1 METGSKMRQ
10 TKPTSGDNGRPGSPV
25 DGTGKSLTQLSLV
38 TDPNLPPTVV
48 SLMAISSVTAFDRRR
63 ALAIVSSVACSW
75 PPWNTLVWLR
85 HPETVPLSLG
95 TETVPTLRFPAA
107 LQRPDHAARAVALQE
122 LKTVVWVLSKA
133 PSPGLG

>member
-1 METGSKMRQ
+1 MSQVTRQLVVSKSTWCNRQVHPRRLRRRMETGSKMRQ

-63 ALAIVSSVACSW
+63 ALAIVSSAAFSW
-75 PPWNTLVWLR
+75 PLWNTLVWLR

-95 TETVPTLRFPAA
+95 TPRATSAVPGT
-107 LQRPDHAARAVALQE
+107 
-122 LKTVVWVLSKA
+122 S
-133 PSPGLG
+133 